1 MIFCSQAANENKDN
15 NYARALRHQR
25 KAKNLNMAGFI
36 CIIVSVFL
44 FFTFMP
50 VLVVVAVVV
59 PVVLVS
65 AGPSNY

>member
-1 MIFCSQAANENKDN
+1 MILCSQAANENKEN
-15 NYARALRHQR
+15 TYARALRHQR

-36 CIIVSVFL
+36 YIIVSAFL
-44 FFTFMP
+44 FFIFMP

-65 AGPSNY
+65 ADPL